1 MATGLMDSRSHNIQ
15 RPTPVG
21 SEWNPQVDG
30 PHFVVIGAQK
40 AGSSFIQ
47 DALRAHPEI
56 YMPRGE
62 SSLFHGADVTT
73 TRAELEQ
80 IARKG
85 RPMRIVGIKRP
96 DYLADPNAAGRI
108 QEALPTAKLIA
119 VIRNPVDRALSAYY
133 HYMLH
138 GLLPVHEP
146 DVGFARLLDGR
157 FDEDYPRSREILEYG
172 FYAKHLSTYTRLFPK
187 SQLHIILY
195 DSLRSS
201 PTQVLQDLFR
211 FLDVNQEA
219 SVTVRQSN
227 PTVYS
232 PSRIKLIRT
241 FAAPLGRRFTDS
253 AGKPKH
259 IPGVL
264 RTLQTAD
271 ATAIKALRR
280 SDSRPHLSPESRLR
294 LHDVY
299 ARDVLRLQ
307 SDFGLEV
314 MTWR

>member
-1 MATGLMDSRSHNIQ
+1 MATSLTNNRSYSVQ
-15 RPTPVG
+15 RPTPAG

-62 SSLFHGADVTT
+62 SSLFHGADATT
-73 TRAELEQ
+73 TRAELEK

-85 RPMRIVGIKRP
+85 GAMRIVGIKRP
-96 DYLADPNAAGRI
+96 DYLANPSVAERI
-108 QEALPTAKLIA
+108 QETLPSAKLLA

-146 DVGFARLLDGR
+146 DVGFTYLLDGR

-172 FYAKHLSTYTRLFPK
+172 FYAKHLSTYSSLFPK
-187 SQLHIILY
+187 SQLHITVY

-201 PTQVLQDLFR
+201 PTQALQDLFR
-211 FLDVNQEA
+211 FLGVNQEA
-219 SVTVRQSN
+219 TVKVRQSN

-241 FAAPLGRRFTDS
+241 FATPLGGRIADPTGNPR
-253 AGKPKH
+253 H
-259 IPGVL
+259 IPGMLRALQTVDATTMKVL
-264 RTLQTAD
+264 R
-271 ATAIKALRR
+271 RPN
-280 SDSRPHLSPESRLR
+280 SRPHLSPDLR
-294 LHDVY
+294 RCLHDVY
-299 ARDVLRLQ
+299 KYDVLRLQ
-307 SDFGLEV
+307 DDFGLEV
-314 MTWR
+314 AAWR